1 MLNSPADYEVRHL
14 SIKDLWHNVNY
25 SSRDIVFYRLKV
37 LIHLCRSLAAMWR
50 LGFFF
55 HEIAF
60 GLLSVFIPLYV
71 VTPAIGGSLV
81 DLGIMTSAALLFAIP
96 ASFFWGY
103 ICDRTRRYKRY
114 ILLSF
119 MSATV
124 LLYLFTLA
132 TNVTV
137 FIILYV
143 IMTILHVAHEA
154 PKNILV
160 AEHYSREDWGKS
172 YALYEGFTEIGWLI
186 GLLMGLF
193 ASTIALSPAHIL
205 LLCSGLN
212 LVAFVLSIFLVADP
226 LLIFE
231 RRLVNIEKKIDYTY
245 RGVKIV
251 SRLMGGLSLR
261 EKFRSE
267 NFFAFGMGLTL
278 FSLATSLFF
287 TPLPIFFSKELAFPT
302 NMVFLVYMLSSGGA
316 VAGYFLAGKSAT
328 SPNAKSYMQQIV
340 LLRSAL
346 VFALVAIINF
356 AVSTTLLA
364 SVILVFMGFAYA
376 FYYILTLSL
385 SMELISTGRTG
396 LFDALVGLGASI
408 GSFLGPFLA
417 EMLGFLPQF
426 MIAGVIFFSAYLVL
440 RIFS

>member
-1 MLNSPADYEVRHL
+1 
-14 SIKDLWHNVNY
+14 
-25 SSRDIVFYRLKV
+25 
-37 LIHLCRSLAAMWR
+37 MWR

-81 DLGIMTSAALLFAIP
+81 DLGIMTSAALFFSIP

-119 MSATV
+119 MSSTV
-124 LLYLFTLA
+124 VLYLFTLA
-132 TNVTV
+132 TNVV
-137 FIILYV
+137 MFIILYV
-143 IMTILHVAHEA
+143 IMTVLHVAHEA
-154 PKNILV
+154 PKNILI

-172 YALYEGFTEIGWLI
+172 YALYEGSTEIGWLI
-186 GLLMGLF
+186 GLLVGLF
-193 ASTIALSPAHIL
+193 VSTIALSSNNIL
-205 LLCSGLN
+205 FLCGGLN

-231 RRLVNIEKKIDYTY
+231 RRLVSIEKKLDYTY
-245 RGVKIV
+245 RGVGTV
-251 SRLMGGLSLR
+251 SRLMDGLSLR
-261 EKFRSE
+261 EKFRSDS
-267 NFFAFGMGLTL
+267 FVAFGIGLVL
-278 FSLATSLFF
+278 FSLASSLFF
-287 TPLPIFFSKELAFPT
+287 TPLPIFFSEELALPT
-302 NMVFLVYMLSSGGA
+302 SMIFMVYMLSSGGA
-316 VAGYFLAGKSAT
+316 AAGYFLAGRRAT
-328 SPNAKSYMQQIV
+328 SPNAKSYMRRMV
-340 LLRSAL
+340 LLRSVLVLAL
-346 VFALVAIINF
+346 VVIVNF
-356 AVSTTLLA
+356 AVSMTALA

-385 SMELISTGRTG
+385 SMELIPAGRTG
-396 LFDALVGLGASI
+396 VFDALVGLGATV

-426 MIAGVIFFSAYLVL
+426 LIASAIFFLAYVVL
-440 RIFS
+440 KIFT